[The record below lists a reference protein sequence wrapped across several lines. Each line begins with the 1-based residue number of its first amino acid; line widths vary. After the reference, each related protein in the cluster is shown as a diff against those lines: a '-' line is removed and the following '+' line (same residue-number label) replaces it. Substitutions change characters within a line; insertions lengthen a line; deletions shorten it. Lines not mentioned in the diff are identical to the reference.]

1 MNTIFKHK
9 ILTGAMLFGAMVLAS
24 SCEDKDGIKVTEEVP
39 YADKTMYE
47 VVINDSELTDFIE
60 VINSC
65 GAHCADSLL
74 NTSRVYTLWAPK
86 NGSFNKDSLIEEAK
100 GVNRDIVF
108 NTFVKS
114 HIANNVKAANGEL
127 KDDNKVLLLND
138 KMAVFAGN
146 YRDGY
151 TFDGNTI
158 EEANIRVING
168 VLHKMSSPVIYNYN
182 IWEYLKVAAD
192 VDSVANFLYSHDVT
206 KFDAGSSILGPIKD
220 GAQTYLD
227 SVFRTTNDLLHRGTG
242 VGNINKED
250 STYVVY
256 VPTNEVWNELVA
268 QAEKHYN
275 YNRLNS
281 NPTSMDS
288 VYRDSLRHHYSRVN
302 ILKYMTY
309 SENEQKYVD
318 SPDSMVP
325 VNNSRKGTEFAK
337 HDLEENVVFSKKL
350 SNGTFKVVSKSP
362 YSIFQLWHDT
372 VMLEAEDESMRYNTT
387 NTDPKIHYVSKNQIN
402 KDSIFSNTKI
412 SGGAYYEG
420 ACEQKN
426 TGFVSYKIPKLLSAS
441 YKVAM
446 VVVPKNI
453 TNNMVTEDELLPN
466 NFTIR
471 ISQQAGTTTT
481 RLYNKTGVKNDP
493 TRVDTLFLPG
503 NDGEPAIITVPYCE
517 FFNTWNKDDFNVS
530 IDIESRGT
538 VKANDKSIRIDK
550 FIFIPVSDPE

>member
-309 SENEQKYVD
+309 SENEQK
-318 SPDSMVP
+318 
-325 VNNSRKGTEFAK
+325 
-337 HDLEENVVFSKKL
+337 
-350 SNGTFKVVSKSP
+350 
-362 YSIFQLWHDT
+362 
-372 VMLEAEDESMRYNTT
+372 
-387 NTDPKIHYVSKNQIN
+387 
-402 KDSIFSNTKI
+402 
-412 SGGAYYEG
+412 
-420 ACEQKN
+420 
-426 TGFVSYKIPKLLSAS
+426 
-441 YKVAM
+441 
-446 VVVPKNI
+446 
-453 TNNMVTEDELLPN
+453 
-466 NFTIR
+466 
-471 ISQQAGTTTT
+471 
-481 RLYNKTGVKNDP
+481 
-493 TRVDTLFLPG
+493 
-503 NDGEPAIITVPYCE
+503 
-517 FFNTWNKDDFNVS
+517 
-530 IDIESRGT
+530 
-538 VKANDKSIRIDK
+538 
-550 FIFIPVSDPE
+550 